1 MRIEKDSIGTLEIP
15 KQAFYGIHAKR
26 AAQNFAV
33 TSEKVHPLLLK
44 KLIMVKQAAAQ
55 ANYAAKQLSEKK
67 MPSY

>member
-55 ANYAAKQLSEKK
+55 AN
-67 MPSY
+67 